1 LLTPGLIDLHTH
13 GLLRYRYDIPGE
25 FLMALAALPHFGC
38 TTVLP
43 TLTPSGADDTMLRRL
58 TLIARL
64 PRPPSFPYVPG
75 FHLEGPFLALPGA
88 LVTTLRA
95 DLRLL
100 RGMVEALDGSL
111 AAVSVSPDTE
121 GILPLIRYLAQAEVR
136 VFLTHTQATVEE
148 TEAAI
153 DAGARHATHFY
164 DVFEPPPQ
172 TDRGVRPCGVV
183 EAVLADPRVTVDF
196 VCDGVHVHPAAIR
209 AAIAAKGWQGV
220 CAITDAGVGA
230 GLPPGDYPTAWG
242 YRVRVTPR
250 NGARVVGGRGDVHD
264 GDLAGSALTPD
275 AAVRNL
281 LQWLDLPEAQVWAM
295 MTLNPARVLGLSR
308 KGVIA
313 PGADADLVLWDEEL
327 RPVRTWIRGLEVFQG
342 RGGSA
347 SSPDIGPGPAE
358 NLPALPC

>member
-1 LLTPGLIDLHTH
+1 
-13 GLLRYRYDIPGE
+13 
-25 FLMALAALPHFGC
+25 
-38 TTVLP
+38 
-43 TLTPSGADDTMLRRL
+43 
-58 TLIARL
+58 
-64 PRPPSFPYVPG
+64 
-75 FHLEGPFLALPGA
+75 
-88 LVTTLRA
+88 
-95 DLRLL
+95 
-100 RGMVEALDGSL
+100 
-111 AAVSVSPDTE
+111 
-121 GILPLIRYLAQAEVR
+121 
-136 VFLTHTQATVEE
+136 
-148 TEAAI
+148 
-153 DAGARHATHFY
+153 
-164 DVFEPPPQ
+164 
-172 TDRGVRPCGVV
+172 VV

-281 LQWLDLPEAQVWAM
+281 LQRLDLPEAQVWAM